1 MRPWNSAGLNGI
13 EDGLL
18 LEPAAHP
25 PAEEDESRTK
35 LPTSVRES
43 LEALEADEQIAAAL
57 GDDFVT
63 AYGVMRRHELSRFDD
78 HVTDW
83 ERNEYVEIY

>member
-1 MRPWNSAGLNGI
+1 MV
-13 EDGLL
+13 EL
-18 LEPAAHP
+18 LERLGCTVEFR
-25 PAEEDESRTK
+25 EEQTCCGQMHLNAGYRDEG
-35 LPTSVRES
+35 L
-43 LEALEADEQIAAAL
+43 ALVERFRGVFAGAL
-57 GDDFVT
+57 GEDFVT

>member
-1 MRPWNSAGLNGI
+1 
-13 EDGLL
+13 
-18 LEPAAHP
+18 
-25 PAEEDESRTK
+25 
-35 LPTSVRES
+35 VRES
-43 LEALEADEQIAAAL
+43 LEALEADERIAAAL